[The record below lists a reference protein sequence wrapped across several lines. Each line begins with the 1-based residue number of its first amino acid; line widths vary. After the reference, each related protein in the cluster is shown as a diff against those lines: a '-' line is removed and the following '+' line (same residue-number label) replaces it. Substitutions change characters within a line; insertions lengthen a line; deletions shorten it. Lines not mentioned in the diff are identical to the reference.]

1 MPVLPGPT
9 PQSQSES
16 SSQASEDRNLDPTE
30 LGRLGSIHQPPSSV
44 SAALTVSDS
53 KRAFHRAFPHVIAPV
68 YRRMVDELLVELH
81 LLSRQRGFQ
90 SDALFACGLIQV
102 FDSFSRGYR
111 PAEQREPLLDALC
124 SASGFDAA
132 ELRGQ
137 RDTAMAAM
145 GHHSVDEVTEWIA
158 QQGQGAPEPVASAL
172 ANVRRPDFHYSRLV
186 AVGLLSLL
194 EKAQGADSKDAAAL
208 RQSAHDLA
216 EALGLLRDRVDKDL
230 TLYVGN
236 LEKLAQ
242 AVELMEETVAAERRK
257 RERKQ
262 SEVTAPDPAT
272 PDAAP
277 QSAAEPAAGAAAAPP
292 AADAPAAD

>member
-1 MPVLPGPT
+1 
-9 PQSQSES
+9 
-16 SSQASEDRNLDPTE
+16 
-30 LGRLGSIHQPPSSV
+30 V

-53 KRAFHRAFPHVIAPV
+53 KRAFHRAFPHVIAPI

-111 PAEQREPLLDALC
+111 PAEHREALLAALC
-124 SASGFDAA
+124 SATGFDAA
-132 ELRGQ
+132 DLRRQ

-145 GHHSVDEVTEWIA
+145 GHHSVEEVTQWIA
-158 QQGQGAPEPVASAL
+158 DQGQGAPEPVASAL

-194 EKAQGADSKDAAAL
+194 EKAQGADTKDPAAL
-208 RQSAHDLA
+208 RQSAHELG
-216 EALGLLRDRVDKDL
+216 EAMGLLRDRLDKDL
-230 TLYVGN
+230 SLYASN

-257 RERKQ
+257 RERQ
-262 SEVTAPDPAT
+262 QAGVTAPSAPAQEET
-272 PDAAP
+272 PQPAAEPGAESAAAP
-277 QSAAEPAAGAAAAPP
+277 Q
-292 AADAPAAD
+292 AADARATD